1 MRKRL
6 DSLLLGMLLTA
17 TVATAQERQPLVRN
31 VYLSDDPQQEVPRI
45 RVGSRIATVLR
56 FEQDVD
62 PARTGLLGWEGR
74 FEPVLSSG
82 RSVLLMPR
90 QGLLPEDAL
99 LLRVT
104 LQDGTE
110 IPFALTAP
118 EDGRVDQQLNV
129 FRDSE
134 SPGAVRSRLSDS
146 RVREQRLQEENERFR
161 QEETSVDHALAAIM
175 SQGAV
180 EMTPF
185 RKFRSW
191 RFTCDTG
198 AVNILGYIHPSKTA
212 VVFQITNQTSKTPWR
227 LGEARLSIESTGK
240 AWPFALRMNQAEIV
254 PGTSG
259 NIAVV
264 ADLSTFDF
272 KKGSE
277 KLVLELFRHDGL
289 REALVVVE
297 ETGPHK

>member
-1 MRKRL
+1 MRKCL
-6 DSLLLGMLLTA
+6 DSLLLGLLLTA

-45 RVGSRIATVLR
+45 HVGSRVATVLR

-62 PARTGLLGWEGR
+62 PTRTALLGWEGR
-74 FEPVLSSG
+74 FEPVLSG
-82 RSVLLMPR
+82 GKSVLLMPR
-90 QGLLPEDAL
+90 PGLLPEDSL

-104 LQDGTE
+104 LLDGTE
-110 IPFALTAP
+110 VPFALTTR
-118 EDGRVDQQLNV
+118 EDGQVDQQVNV

-146 RVREQRLQEENERFR
+146 RVRERQLLEENERFR
-161 QEETSVDHALAAIM
+161 QEETSVDHALAALLT
-175 SQGAV
+175 QGAV
-180 EMTPF
+180 KMTPF
-185 RKFRSW
+185 RVLRSW
-191 RFTCDTG
+191 TFSCDIGT
-198 AVNILGYIHPSKTA
+198 VEILGYIHPNKTA
-212 VVFQITNQTSKTPWR
+212 VVFQITNKTAKTAWR
-227 LGEARLSIESTGK
+227 LGQARLSIASNGR

-254 PGTSG
+254 PGASG
-259 NIAVV
+259 TIAVV